1 MGKSYPGFSPMGP
14 ALVSVDELRAAGLDP
29 DDLELGCLVNGE
41 SVQKG
46 RTGAMIF
53 SVPDL
58 VAELSAIVTLLPG
71 DVVFT
76 GTPAGIG
83 AGRTPPRFLGDGDE
97 LVTWCAGIGQ
107 MQHRF
112 VSAETMSHVTVLEA
126 ADRAATFV
134 PHAFPEQ
141 TVDLGEVRMNYAVA
155 GDPSLPALLLIPGQ
169 SESWWGYEPAMPLL
183 AEHFHVHAVDL
194 RGQGRSTWTPGRYT
208 IDNFGND
215 LVRFIDLVIGRETLV
230 SGMSSG
236 GILSAWLS
244 AYAKPGQIRAAVWE
258 DPPLFSSQTTPA
270 IGQSIHQA
278 IGPVFAAWN
287 KWLGDQ
293 WSIGDWAGL
302 MRAFPTEIPMP
313 MLVNL
318 AAMIPPDRERG
329 PGRRPAAEPA
339 RVRPGVGTGVRLGHR
354 HRVVRPRDDARA
366 GPRPGA
372 ADAPLPHRRRR
383 DGPPRRGVVRRPGP
397 TRSGDRHRRRW
408 ADRLPRL
415 PGRAALD
422 ARAPARAVRRGRPRL
437 RRDPRPIGDVM
448 AGEHLQAPIIPPKLH
463 HATFLTLK
471 LDEMVRWYGLV
482 CGLYPVHYAESA
494 AWLTNDEA
502 NHRIALIAHP
512 AVHRPVDKPT
522 SAGLHHT
529 AFEYGSFGQWLD
541 NYERLR
547 AHGITPFMCLDHGIT
562 MSMYYA
568 DPEGNGVEIQFD
580 AFGDWAVSKEWI
592 WASREFAENPI
603 GEWFDPDKLVEARAQ
618 GVSQDEIHEGAR
630 AGKYRPEDVPAD
642 ILLPE
647 VY

>member
-1 MGKSYPGFSPMGP
+1 
-14 ALVSVDELRAAGLDP
+14 
-29 DDLELGCLVNGE
+29 
-41 SVQKG
+41 
-46 RTGAMIF
+46 MIF

-97 LVTWCAGIGQ
+97 LVTWCAGIG
-107 MQHRF
+107 RDAAP
-112 VSAETMSHVTVLEA
+112 VRERRPGVTILEA

-169 SESWWGYEPAMPLL
+169 SESWWGYEAAMPLL

-236 GILSAWLS
+236 GVLSAWLS
-244 AYAKPGQIRAAVWE
+244 AYAKPGQVRAAVWE
-258 DPPLFSSQTTPA
+258 DPPLFSCQTTPA

-302 MRAFPTEIPMP
+302 MRAFPTEIPMA

-318 AAMIPPDRERG
+318 AAMIPPDEDAG
-329 PGRRPAAEPA
+329 PRRRRAAEPA
-339 RVRPGVGTGVRLGHR
+339 RVRPGVGTGVRLR
-354 HRVVRPRDDARA
+354 HRDRVLRPRDDARA
-366 GPRPGA
+366 GPRPGP

-383 DGPPRRGVVRRPGP
+383 DRTAGRGVVRRPGP
-397 TRSGDRHRRRW
+397 AGPGDRHRRRR
-408 ADRLPRL
+408 ADRLPR
-415 PGRAALD
+415 RS
-422 ARAPARAVRRGRPRL
+422 RTRRTRCTSTC
-437 RRDPRPIGDVM
+437 
-448 AGEHLQAPIIPPKLH
+448 PKQ
-463 HATFLTLK
+463 
-471 LDEMVRWYGLV
+471 Y
-482 CGLYPVHYAESA
+482 
-494 AWLTNDEA
+494 
-502 NHRIALIAHP
+502 
-512 AVHRPVDKPT
+512 
-522 SAGLHHT
+522 
-529 AFEYGSFGQWLD
+529 
-541 NYERLR
+541 
-547 AHGITPFMCLDHGIT
+547 
-562 MSMYYA
+562 
-568 DPEGNGVEIQFD
+568 
-580 AFGDWAVSKEWI
+580 
-592 WASREFAENPI
+592 
-603 GEWFDPDKLVEARAQ
+603 VEAVLDFVATLDR
-618 GVSQDEIHEGAR
+618 
-630 AGKYRPEDVPAD
+630 
-642 ILLPE
+642 
-647 VY
+647 